1 MFGNVFLLGP
11 RLGCDELIG
20 FEGGVSSTSEGDVL
34 HRRLGLPSD
43 GMLEENGSKRT
54 GGGDESGDELGG
66 TPTSAKWS

>member
-43 GMLEENGSKRT
+43 GMLEKGSKRM